1 MTRAGRSGG
10 KQRRRAAN
18 LSDDEMDRRVSSEIL
33 RSLSIANMVADALV
47 AEVADRMLA
56 EHLAEIPRAKVRDV
70 LLGMIADGTVRE
82 FDAAQADAVGVGCPC
97 CTGGQD
103 VSAAAVAAAA
113 AAAAARP
120 VLSAAGYRP
129 GYPVSHA
136 AYCLLDTWWGEY
148 GIMDQPTLERFQKE
162 LCRRG
167 NYERGIASESV
178 RRLIEWRLFASSDD
192 GVISVEP
199 PPRRRTPE

>member
-1 MTRAGRSGG
+1 MTRAGRAGG
-10 KQRRRAAN
+10 KRRRRAAH
-18 LSDDEMDRRVSSEIL
+18 LSDDEMDRRVSAEIL

-47 AEVADRMLA
+47 AEVADRMLS
-56 EHLAEIPRAKVRDV
+56 EHLAEIPRARVRGV
-70 LLGMIADGTVRE
+70 LLGLIVDGTVRE
-82 FDAAQADAVGVGCPC
+82 FDAAQVDAVGVGCPC

-103 VSAAAVAAAA
+103 ASAAAA
-113 AAAAARP
+113 AATAARP

-167 NYERGIASESV
+167 NYEWGIASESV
-178 RRLIEWRLFASSDD
+178 RRLIEWRMFASSDD

-199 PPRRRTPE
+199 APGRRTPE